1 MGPRTEA
8 LLRKKEAD
16 RQEAAREEARRR
28 EEEEDSRAAGAPA
41 AGRRGHS
48 AKVTINFE
56 GVNEVLRR
64 TKQALRTVKE
74 QMVEN
79 IGKMRTADA
88 EAKVVLTARMADMKI
103 QKSRFE
109 KEIEQLSQPLN
120 VDDWDATK
128 EEMDDWIVE
137 WRERGRRALE
147 ADKQMAMYIGR
158 RYALVDEHN
167 ALVAEMARTGRVNEK
182 LVGVI
187 KSIEYMDRQIKEFFP
202 KFAQVCATL
211 EHPVV
216 RAPLSIQTTAEVV
229 LQHLKSL
236 GEIRQDEE
244 SFFDDE
250 SLRGFD
256 KMAQDLYN
264 MMLNHLSDVKALC
277 DKRFG
282 IEHLMQRIANLKVP
296 KGRAKPNALP
306 EFKRDLQRIVEFTA
320 EDKSA
325 DHAQLSRLV
334 GSLKVAAEEIQTGIG
349 QGIENAS
356 QPLNVDFWNASEE
369 EMDAWIV
376 EWRKRGERAFEWHHE
391 LKGYVAKRCAVEEEK
406 HKFEQQ
412 TEAMAK
418 TREDTVK
425 LQVLTRKS
433 ARMAEEIRDLKTSF
447 VTGENIQRKRVVEA
461 PPSIQEPVNKCI
473 ELVFTLATIRQ
484 NFVML
489 YRKATLDE
497 FDECEASIY
506 SLLSDHLQ
514 NVEMACEKDRKKAK
528 EPRPPT
534 LRNSPFTKWR
544 SAQSSVRDKGLRWT
558 MCEMNVTMENGRPV
572 ERVTRQHFLEL
583 GMGGSLFERIVAH
596 VPWYEWTSL
605 TSRSY
610 MHEGKERSG
619 ERAPELDWTKSYLF
633 TDEDDCRE
641 AVNAFGRRMLGHP
654 GMRSCQLYLYRDSQ
668 GGRDRRR

>member
-8 LLRKKEAD
+8 LLRQKQAD
-16 RQEAAREEARRR
+16 LQEAAREEARRR
-28 EEEEDSRAAGAPA
+28 EEEEDSRGGGAPA

-48 AKVTINFE
+48 AKVTINFD
-56 GVNEVLRR
+56 GVNEILGR
-64 TKQALRTVKE
+64 TKQALRTLKE

-79 IGKMRTADA
+79 IGKMRTADV
-88 EAKVVLTARMADMKI
+88 EARVVLTEKMADMKI
-103 QKSRFE
+103 RKARFE
-109 KEIEQLSQPLN
+109 KEIEQLSRPLN
-120 VDDWDATK
+120 VDDWDASK

-158 RYALVDEHN
+158 RYVLVDEHN
-167 ALVAEMARTGRVNEK
+167 AIVAEMARTGRVNMK
-182 LVGVI
+182 LGGVI
-187 KSIEYMDRQIKEFFP
+187 KSIEYMDREIKEFFP
-202 KFAQVCATL
+202 KCAQYCETL
-211 EHPVV
+211 EHQVV
-216 RAPLSIQTTAEVV
+216 RAPLSIQTAADVV

-236 GEIRQDEE
+236 GEIRQDED
-244 SFFDDE
+244 SFFDEE
-250 SLRGFD
+250 SLKGFD
-256 KMAQDLYN
+256 QMAQDLYN
-264 MMLNHLSDVKALC
+264 MLLKHLSDVKVLC

-282 IEHLMQRIANLKVP
+282 VEDLMQRIANLKVP
-296 KGRAKPNALP
+296 KGRAKPSALP

-320 EDKSA
+320 QDKSA

-349 QGIENAS
+349 QGIAKAS
-356 QPLNVDFWNASEE
+356 QPLNVDLWDASEE

-376 EWRKRGERAFEWHHE
+376 EWRKRGERAFKWHRE

-406 HKFEQQ
+406 HKFEAQ
-412 TEAMAK
+412 TAAMAK
-418 TREDTVK
+418 TREDTLK
-425 LQVLTRKS
+425 IQVLTRKS
-433 ARMAEEIRDLKTSF
+433 ERMAEEIRDLKTSF
-447 VTGENIQRKRVVEA
+447 VTGENIRRKRVVEA
-461 PPSIQEPVNKCI
+461 PPSIEEPVNQCM
-473 ELVFTLATIRQ
+473 ELIYTLATIRQ

-514 NVEMACEKDRKKAK
+514 NVEMACEKGRKKTK

-534 LRNSPFTKWR
+534 LRNSPFTKWLHVR
-544 SAQSSVRDKGLRWT
+544 SSVRDKGLRWT

-572 ERVTRQHFLEL
+572 ERTSRQHFLEL
-583 GMGGSLFERIVAH
+583 ATGGSLFEQLVAH

-605 TSRSY
+605 TSKSY

-641 AVNAFGRRMLGHP
+641 AVNEFGRRMLGRP
-654 GMRSCQLYLYRDSQ
+654 GMRSCQLYLYRSSQ